1 MEKVRGPKVVLKPH
15 CSLLGMSKGG
25 TAKRTSM
32 RGGVSQNT
40 KAPPLPP
47 SAVFCVNSLS
57 LFPYC
62 YQLSSLSP
70 NSISLQ
76 SYLTE
81 KKGSDPLVSCT
92 LDLIRNPSVILH
104 SDSSLHFDA
113 SLTSEHLSCPEK
125 FTISSPA
132 WRGGHSACVYHL
144 RAGLALQMGCKIQF
158 VCVETTPISS
168 LQNIKAAN

>member
-15 CSLLGMSKGG
+15 CSLLRMSREGIVKECPK
-25 TAKRTSM
+25 TPKHLHFHPLQCF
-32 RGGVSQNT
+32 VSI
-40 KAPPLPP
+40 
-47 SAVFCVNSLS
+47 
-57 LFPYC
+57 LFLI
-62 YQLSSLSP
+62 LSSLSP

-76 SYLTE
+76 SYLT
-81 KKGSDPLVSCT
+81 KKKVQIHQPAALRTSSET
-92 LDLIRNPSVILH
+92 HQSSHTAILP
-104 SDSSLHFDA
+104 SLHFDA
-113 SLTSEHLSCPEK
+113 SLTTEHLSCPEK

-168 LQNIKAAN
+168 LQNIRAAN